1 MEGRRL
7 GGYGMPVEPNT
18 HRLIRNE
25 SWPGYPEN
33 FAEREPIPVLAHI
46 LFARGWPPVWL
57 PAHADR
63 WNHTYVRIVLDPPIH
78 GRDIVWLRARDVRRR
93 DR

>member
-1 MEGRRL
+1 MTERRL

-25 SWPGYPEN
+25 SWPRYAEN
-33 FAEREPIPVLAHI
+33 FAERELIPVLAHI

-63 WNHTYVRIVLDPPIH
+63 WNPWFVRVVLDPPVH
-78 GRDIVWLRARDVRRR
+78 GRDVVWLRATDLRRR
-93 DR
+93 DA